1 MYNDTKSQE
10 MVSIVNWFEALV
22 SAQDGYPIGF
32 SLVPGGPHRSAKL
45 SGPDRPL
52 DRPVL
57 SVSPPAGLGPRPPG
71 RPTPPGLTT

>member
-22 SAQDGYPIGF
+22 SGRDGYPIGF
-32 SLVPGGPHRSAKL
+32 SLAPGGPHRSAKL
-45 SGPDRPL
+45 NGP

-57 SVSPPAGLGPRPPG
+57 SVSPPAGPGPRPPG